1 MESLASS
8 VADGGDGVARDR
20 DIWREESLGRAGD
33 RETHVIC
40 LLLSRA
46 RLGIY
51 GKFALSFTKFLKMQ
65 TPNVKLL
72 DTSFCDFLTN
82 YKNTKSKCK
91 TLGDALL
98 CFFFEKKGVSCSAAY
113 MDIGCWICDPSKD
126 KFDCGTVSDWRECR
140 KPRRVALGLRIL
152 EYLAQ

>member
-1 MESLASS
+1 MRRTHGVRQRFSIAMESLASS

-91 TLGDALL
+91 TLEMLCSVFFLKKKESVALL
-98 CFFFEKKGVSCSAAY
+98 LT
-113 MDIGCWICDPSKD
+113 WI
-126 KFDCGTVSDWRECR
+126 
-140 KPRRVALGLRIL
+140 
-152 EYLAQ
+152 